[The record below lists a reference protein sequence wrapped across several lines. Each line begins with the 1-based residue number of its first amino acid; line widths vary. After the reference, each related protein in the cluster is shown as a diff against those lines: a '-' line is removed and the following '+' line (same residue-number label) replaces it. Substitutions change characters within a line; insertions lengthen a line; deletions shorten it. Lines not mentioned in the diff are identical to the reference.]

1 MLQTVTIDIIN
12 DKALNLL
19 MDLERLQLIRLRRD
33 FIEPIATKSTK
44 RNYKGAMT
52 KQPLHEIDNQLNELR
67 SEWE

>member
-33 FIEPIATKSTK
+33 ITEPIANQNTK

-52 KQPLHEIDNQLNELR
+52 KQPLQEIDNQLNELR
-67 SEWE
+67 NEWE